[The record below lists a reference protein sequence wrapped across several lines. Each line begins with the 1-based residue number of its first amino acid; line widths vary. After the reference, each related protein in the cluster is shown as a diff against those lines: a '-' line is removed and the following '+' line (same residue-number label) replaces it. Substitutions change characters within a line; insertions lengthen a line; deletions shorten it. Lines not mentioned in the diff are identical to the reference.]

1 MALDEREYMHE
12 VARYRRPEHEKERQL
27 EALRR
32 RFEAAT
38 PEPEERKK
46 GVEIPMPETR
56 AGLVALTVIAG
67 VAMTAVVIWVAH
79 RFS

>member
-1 MALDEREYMHE
+1 MALDKREYMHE

-46 GVEIPMPETR
+46 GVEIPMPETT
-56 AGLVALTVIAG
+56 AGIFAVTAIAG
-67 VAMTAVVIWVAH
+67 VALTAIVVWIVLRLA
-79 RFS
+79 

>member
-1 MALDEREYMHE
+1 MALDKREYMHE

-38 PEPEERKK
+38 PEPEERKR
-46 GVEIPMPETR
+46 GVEIPMPETM
-56 AGLVALTVIAG
+56 AGLVALTI
-67 VAMTAVVIWVAH
+67 VASVVLTAVVIWVAH